1 MTKHVVVIGG
11 GVIGLSAAAECA
23 KRGHR
28 VSVID
33 RDPQNRG
40 SSLGNAGMIVPSHFV
55 PLAAPGMVA
64 LGLKW
69 MANPESPFYIKPR
82 LNWDL
87 FSWAMRFWR
96 AGTAEHVKRCGP
108 LLRDL
113 HLASREVYSR
123 LADSGEQLGL
133 KKNGLLMLC
142 KTQKALDEESHTAIA
157 AHKLGIATNVLD
169 AKQLAALEP
178 HVTMDV
184 QGGIHYP
191 GDCHLDPQRYVQSR
205 EDFLRQKN
213 CQLLYQQEITG
224 WKLDGDRIVA
234 VRTDLGDIEGD
245 EFVLAGGTWSS
256 DLSRKLGLSLPIQAG
271 KGYSVTKSEPI
282 ELPRICSIFVEARVA
297 VTPIGDRLRFG
308 GTMEIA
314 GINDRINP
322 RRVLGILKSI
332 PNYYPKFKVEDFDGI
347 APWQGMRPCSPDGLP
362 YLGRTAIKRNLIIA
376 TGHAMMG
383 LSLAPV
389 TGEMVG
395 AMVDGEPTSIDISL
409 LNPDRYAA
417 VRKAS

>member
-1 MTKHVVVIGG
+1 MSKHVVVIGG

-28 VSVID
+28 VTVID

-55 PLAAPGMVA
+55 PLAAPGMIA

-69 MANPESPFYIKPR
+69 MANPESPFYVKPR

-87 FSWAMRFWR
+87 FTWGMRFWR
-96 AGTAEHVKRCGP
+96 AGTAEHVKRCAP
-108 LLRDL
+108 VLRDL
-113 HLASREVYSR
+113 HLASRESYSR

-142 KTQKALDEESHTAIA
+142 KTQQALDEESHTAIA
-157 AHKLGIATNVLD
+157 ADRLGITATVLD
-169 AKQLAALEP
+169 ARQLAAMEP
-178 HVTMDV
+178 GITMDV

-191 GDCHLDPQRYVQSR
+191 GDCHLDPRRYVQSR
-205 EDFLRQKN
+205 EDFLRRSD
-213 CQLLYQQEITG
+213 CQLLYQEEITG
-224 WKLDGDRIVA
+224 WKLDGNRIAA
-234 VRTDLGDIEGD
+234 VRTASAEIAGD

-256 DLSRKLGLSLPIQAG
+256 DLSRKLGLSLPMQAG
-271 KGYSVTKSEPI
+271 KGYSVTKSQPV
-282 ELPRICSIFVEARVA
+282 ELPTICSIFVEARVA
-297 VTPIGDRLRFG
+297 VTPIGDQLRFG

-332 PNYYPKFKVEDFDGI
+332 PKYYPKFKVEDFDGI

-389 TGEMVG
+389 TGEIVG
-395 AMVDGEPTSIDISL
+395 SMIDGEPPSIDIKM
-409 LNPDRYAA
+409 LNPDRYATLKK
-417 VRKAS
+417 VS